1 MKGAD
6 EGEYRIAHLR
16 DRLAG
21 DEVAELGVRIE
32 MRGGSVLLSGTVP
45 TAERRDE
52 ILRIAGEELGGAPLR
67 ADLVVVCAD
76 APDRSE
82 ELR

>member
-1 MKGAD
+1 MRDGD
-6 EGEYRIAHLR
+6 EGEYVIAHLR

-32 MRGGSVLLSGTVP
+32 MRGGAVLLSGTVP
-45 TAERRDE
+45 TAARRDQ
-52 ILRIAGEELGGAPLR
+52 ILRIAHEMLGGLPVR
-67 ADLVVVCAD
+67 SDLVVVCAD